1 MAETGAGGQRQA
13 AGDTEQEAGRILIT
27 GAGRIDNAGNRLCRH
42 GNRRAV
48 SEHNRA
54 LLAAC
59 HGGDGAFCMQCAES
73 DFKIIGLVEGLELG
87 FVGKHDVC
95 IPAHELPEASTVPVN
110 AETVRQRDR
119 DLAAGR
125 FGNFG
130 GVHKRGLGLVPVE
143 QVTLQIE
150 DAPVTNH
157 LGIDVVF
164 REENGRAEESVHAAV
179 AVIGD
184 EDDGARSRRSVRQ
197 RTGVEGHAARHHLAH
212 ELVAQVIVSNPANIA
227 G

>member
-1 MAETGAGGQRQA
+1 
-13 AGDTEQEAGRILIT
+13 
-27 GAGRIDNAGNRLCRH
+27 
-42 GNRRAV
+42 
-48 SEHNRA
+48 
-54 LLAAC
+54 
-59 HGGDGAFCMQCAES
+59 MQCAES

-184 EDDGARSRRSVRQ
+184 EDDGACSRRSVRQ

-212 ELVAQVIVSNPANIA
+212 ELVAQVIVGNPANIA